1 LTGADARFQ
10 AVFPN
15 DIAVDR
21 CRIQVPVKATCP
33 VVLHRPEQ
41 HTLHIGPMSRER
53 QIILNQPL
61 CRRAKRNEANLVPL
75 AFDAKMHDTLATLQV
90 FHP

>member
-1 LTGADARFQ
+1 MHTEAVDLGTDARFQ

-33 VVLHRPEQ
+33 VGLYRPERN
-41 HTLHIGPMSRER
+41 TLHIGPMSRER
-53 QIILNQPL
+53 QIILKRWGFVAENS
-61 CRRAKRNEANLVPL
+61 CRVIVAPMSKSHLN
-75 AFDAKMHDTLATLQV
+75 
-90 FHP
+90 